1 MGTLLG
7 IYIAEAAG
15 AAMRGLA
22 DARLVSGRGIVGDR
36 YYAGTG
42 RFSPAVQDPDHEI
55 TLVEIEQLTHL
66 NSTHGTALRPQDLR
80 RNLVTSGIGLNALV
94 GVEFRVGDVVLH
106 GIRLCEP
113 CDYLAGLT
121 RFEVL
126 AGLARRGGLRA
137 GIVKGGVVNVG
148 DVVDV

>member
-7 IYIAEAAG
+7 IYIADAAG

-66 NSTHGTALRPQDLR
+66 NATHGTALRPEDLR

-94 GVEFRVGDVVLH
+94 GVEFRVGDVVLQ
-106 GIRLCEP
+106 GIRLC
-113 CDYLAGLT
+113 
-121 RFEVL
+121 
-126 AGLARRGGLRA
+126 
-137 GIVKGGVVNVG
+137 
-148 DVVDV
+148 